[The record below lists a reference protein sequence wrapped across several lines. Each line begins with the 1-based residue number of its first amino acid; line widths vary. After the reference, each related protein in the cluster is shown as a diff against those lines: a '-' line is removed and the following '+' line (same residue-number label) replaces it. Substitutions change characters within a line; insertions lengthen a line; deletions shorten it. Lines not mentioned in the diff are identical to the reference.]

1 MDQVSAEDVRVDAE
15 SNPQILAL
23 GLALGLVNPG
33 GGRRY
38 SRAESS
44 TVAHE
49 VSFLTLDPGALL
61 IRWAAGTNSG
71 TSGERVLEN
80 PDADGDDAVRSSS
93 LGRECDGFLLALKLL
108 KLS

>member
-1 MDQVSAEDVRVDAE
+1 MKSENKEGLDQVSAEDDVRVVAE
-15 SNPQILAL
+15 SKPQML
-23 GLALGLVNPG
+23 LALGLVNPG

-49 VSFLTLDPGALL
+49 VSFLMFDPGALL
-61 IRWAAGTNSG
+61 IRWEAGTNSG

-80 PDADGDDAVRSSS
+80 PDEDGDEAVRSSS
-93 LGRECDGFLLALKLL
+93 LGRA
-108 KLS
+108 

>member
-1 MDQVSAEDVRVDAE
+1 MKSENKEGLNQVSAEDDVRVVAE
-15 SNPQILAL
+15 SKPQML
-23 GLALGLVNPG
+23 LALGLVNPG

-61 IRWAAGTNSG
+61 IRWEAGTNSG

-80 PDADGDDAVRSSS
+80 PDEDGDEAVRSSS
-93 LGRECDGFLLALKLL
+93 LGRA
-108 KLS
+108 

>member
-1 MDQVSAEDVRVDAE
+1 MKSENKEGLDQVSAEDDVRVVAE
-15 SNPQILAL
+15 SKPQMLLAL
-23 GLALGLVNPG
+23 DLVNPVLGLVNPG

-49 VSFLTLDPGALL
+49 VSFLMFDPGALL
-61 IRWAAGTNSG
+61 IRWEAGTNSG

-80 PDADGDDAVRSSS
+80 PEEDGDEAVRSSS
-93 LGRECDGFLLALKLL
+93 LGRA
-108 KLS
+108 